1 MLQAS
6 HIISPI
12 KSDESHKISY
22 LNVLLNVFNVQIRFD
37 TFHQYMIGMIILNYQ
52 LDYKVGPE
60 VHKGVKETC
69 VRWCSA

>member
-1 MLQAS
+1 
-6 HIISPI
+6 
-12 KSDESHKISY
+12 
-22 LNVLLNVFNVQIRFD
+22 
-37 TFHQYMIGMIILNYQ
+37 MIGMIILNYQ